1 MAKPLD
7 GFGFHWN
14 ELDGFRFESYSRS
27 RFIPIYLALAF
38 ITVIVN
44 PLYLLIE
51 LAGIDQAQTGFEYPD
66 GSRRLFSYLTC
77 FAIILDDVPV
87 CWFKV

>member
-38 ITVIVN
+38 IIT
-44 PLYLLIE
+44 
-51 LAGIDQAQTGFEYPD
+51 
-66 GSRRLFSYLTC
+66 
-77 FAIILDDVPV
+77 LD
-87 CWFKV
+87 

>member
-1 MAKPLD
+1 MAKPLE

-38 ITVIVN
+38 IIVIVFR
-44 PLYLLIE
+44 YISIE
-51 LAGIDQAQTGFEYPD
+51 LADIDPSTNSHYFFMVVYPPN
-66 GSRRLFSYLTC
+66 SC
-77 FAIILDDVPV
+77 I
-87 CWFKV
+87 K